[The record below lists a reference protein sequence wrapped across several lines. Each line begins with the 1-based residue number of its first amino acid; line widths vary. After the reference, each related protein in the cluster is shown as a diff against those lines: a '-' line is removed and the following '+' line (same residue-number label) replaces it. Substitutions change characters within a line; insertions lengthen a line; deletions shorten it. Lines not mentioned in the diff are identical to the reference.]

1 MVTRCDSPW
10 NLILHKKIA
19 QPRKRE
25 RSGNWLNPPPNA
37 LGARVLWDL
46 RGGSPNAG
54 NGGTSAVCGKLR
66 DWEPSEMG
74 GGSVV
79 VNTMSR
85 FSWPDGTEESSCS
98 RKPHCAVHT
107 SSRRTASRL
116 AWRSSCPQSVI
127 RSDAH
132 CACKQFIHMKKYN
145 LIAEIRPDKN
155 CNGSWLPVHHNTLTY
170 KHT

>member
-1 MVTRCDSPW
+1 M
-10 NLILHKKIA
+10 A

-37 LGARVLWDL
+37 LGSRVLWDL
-46 RGGSPNAG
+46 RGGGPNTG
-54 NGGTSAVCGKLR
+54 NGGTSAVCGNLR
-66 DWEPSEMG
+66 DWESSEMG

-79 VNTMSR
+79 VNTMSTL
-85 FSWPDGTEESSCS
+85 SWPDGTEESSCS
-98 RKPHCAVHT
+98 RKPHCAAHT

-116 AWRSSCPQSVI
+116 ASRRSWPQSVI

-132 CACKQFIHMKKYN
+132 CACKQSIHVMKYN
-145 LIAEIRPDKN
+145 LIAAACPGKN
-155 CNGSWLPVHHNTLTY
+155 HTGSWLTEHHNRLIY

>member
-1 MVTRCDSPW
+1 MGFSLMSNIALKV
-10 NLILHKKIA
+10 A

-37 LGARVLWDL
+37 LGSCVLWDL
-46 RGGSPNAG
+46 RGGSCNTG
-54 NGGTSAVCGKLR
+54 NGGTSDVCGKLR

-85 FSWPDGTEESSCS
+85 LSWPDGTDESSCS

-107 SSRRTASRL
+107 SSRRIASRL
-116 AWRSSCPQSVI
+116 ASRSSCPQFVT
-127 RSDAH
+127 RRDAH
-132 CACKQFIHMKKYN
+132 CACKQFTCMKKYN
-145 LIAEIRPDKN
+145 LIAE
-155 CNGSWLPVHHNTLTY
+155 GLPG
-170 KHT
+170 